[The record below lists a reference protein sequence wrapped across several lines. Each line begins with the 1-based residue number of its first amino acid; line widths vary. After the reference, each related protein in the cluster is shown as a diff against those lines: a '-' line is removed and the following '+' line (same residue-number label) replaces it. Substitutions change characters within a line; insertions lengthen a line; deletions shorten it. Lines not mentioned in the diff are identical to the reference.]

1 MFSACDLR
9 YVFLSRILTFQWS
22 PLAGTPSLNVVSKS
36 AAVAVTDGRKKRP
49 LIHLIA
55 GARPNFM
62 KIAPLW
68 HALRR
73 LEKELDVAIV
83 HTGQHYDDEMSDV
96 FLRQFGL
103 PRPRHMLG
111 VGSASHAQQTA
122 AVMVAYESVCMLE
135 RPEWVVVVGD
145 VNSTMAAT
153 VAAKKLLLPVAHL
166 EAGLRSFDRTM
177 PEEINRIVT
186 DSIADLLWTPSPDAD
201 DNLTR
206 EGVEP
211 SKIERV
217 GNIMI
222 DAFEMLRNEIAAAN
236 WPNKKSFANQAY
248 GVVTLHR
255 PANVD
260 DPSRLALL
268 VTTLERLAAR
278 TPLVFP
284 LHPRTRQR
292 LEAECLITRL
302 SATPHLNLLPPLGYV
317 EFMNAVTSA
326 RFVLTDSGGV
336 QEETT
341 YLGIP
346 CLTLRENTE
355 RPITVIQGSNR
366 LVTLETLE
374 IEIGKVLAGAT
385 RTGRRPDLWDGKTAH
400 RVAQSLR
407 RHVTLQ
413 DQRR

>member
-1 MFSACDLR
+1 
-9 YVFLSRILTFQWS
+9 
-22 PLAGTPSLNVVSKS
+22 
-36 AAVAVTDGRKKRP
+36 
-49 LIHLIA
+49 
-55 GARPNFM
+55 M

-73 LEKELDVAIV
+73 IDGEFDVAIV

-103 PRPRHMLG
+103 PSPAHMLG
-111 VGSASHAQQTA
+111 IGSASHAQQTA
-122 AVMVAYESVCMLE
+122 AIMVAYESVCLSR
-135 RPEWVVVVGD
+135 RPDWVVVVGD
-145 VNSTMAAT
+145 VNSTMAAAI
-153 VAAKKLLLPVAHL
+153 VAKKLVLPVAHL

-201 DNLTR
+201 ANLER

-211 SKIERV
+211 SKIEFV

-222 DAFEMLRNEIAAAN
+222 DAFEMLREEIGVAE
-236 WPNKKSFANQAY
+236 WPGRNGFANGAY

-260 DPSRLALL
+260 VPARLADL
-268 VTTLERLAAR
+268 VVALEQIAAQ
-278 TPLVFP
+278 TPLALP

-292 LEAECLITRL
+292 LESQGLLSRL
-302 SATPHLNLLPPLGYV
+302 RDARHLRIFPPLGYV
-317 EFMNAVTSA
+317 EFMSAVTSA

-355 RPITVIQGSNR
+355 RPITIDQGSNR
-366 LVTLETLE
+366 LVKLETLKADV
-374 IEIGKVLAGAT
+374 GKVLAGPM
-385 RTGRRPDLWDGKTAH
+385 RIGSRPDLWDGKAAH
-400 RVAQSLR
+400 RVVQSLR
-407 RHVTLQ
+407 RHIAQ
-413 DQRR
+413 